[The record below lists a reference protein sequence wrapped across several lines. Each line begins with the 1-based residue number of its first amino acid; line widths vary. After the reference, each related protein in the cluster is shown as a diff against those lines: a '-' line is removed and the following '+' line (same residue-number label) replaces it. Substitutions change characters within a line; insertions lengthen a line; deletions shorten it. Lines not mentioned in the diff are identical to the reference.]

1 MSDKGFGG
9 RLLAFFSSLRLGVAV
24 MVTIASVCG
33 YATFYEMQHGTPAVQ
48 RDIYQ
53 TPWFALLLGLL
64 GFNVLC
70 VMVSRWP
77 WSRHQ
82 VGFLVAHVGILAV
95 LLGSVVSLYGGLDS
109 SMVLA
114 EGETSDRVRL
124 SESGLEAA
132 LPFRV
137 TLLDFNDEPYPGS
150 RMASTF
156 ESRVR
161 VDDPE
166 TGTFET
172 VISMNHPLHHRGYV
186 FFQSSYVE
194 GRPMISILSVA
205 RAPGLPLV
213 YAGTVLI
220 GVGIAWMFY
229 GKPWL
234 AKRQAA
240 RALEARRTR
249 ERTTD
254 EAKPAGP
261 VSARA

>member
-9 RLLAFFSSLRLGVAV
+9 GLLAFLASLRLGVAI

-33 YATFYEMQHGTPAVQ
+33 YATFYEMRHGTPAVQ

-53 TPWFALLLGLL
+53 TPWFAFLLGLL
-64 GFNVLC
+64 GLNVLC

-82 VGFLVAHVGILAV
+82 VGFLVAHAGILAV
-95 LLGSVVSLYGGLDS
+95 LVGSVVSLYGGLDS

-114 EGETSDRVRL
+114 EGETSDRVQVDG
-124 SESGLEAA
+124 SGLELA

-166 TGTFET
+166 EGAFET

-229 GKPWL
+229 GKRWL
-234 AKRQAA
+234 ARRQAA
-240 RALEARRTR
+240 RALAARRAQ
-249 ERTTD
+249 ESHLD
-254 EAKPAGP
+254 EAKSAGP
-261 VSARA
+261 VSAGA